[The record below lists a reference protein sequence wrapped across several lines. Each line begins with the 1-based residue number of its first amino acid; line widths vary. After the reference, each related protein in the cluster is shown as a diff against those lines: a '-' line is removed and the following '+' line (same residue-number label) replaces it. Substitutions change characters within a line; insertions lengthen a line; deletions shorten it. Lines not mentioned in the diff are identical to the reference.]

1 MGSEEEDQAEFKAW
15 KRAKDKS
22 GFDEAF
28 FQLEQALSNPSTRQS
43 SAWMPSR
50 AFLLLAEA
58 LIALKKRVV
67 DE

>member
-1 MGSEEEDQAEFKAW
+1 MVDDSEIEEFRAW

-28 FQLEQALSNPSTRQS
+28 YTLEQSLLNPSGRQFH
-43 SAWMPSR
+43 AIMPSTAYR
-50 AFLLLAEA
+50 VLGEA
-58 LIALKKRVV
+58 LMALKRRLV